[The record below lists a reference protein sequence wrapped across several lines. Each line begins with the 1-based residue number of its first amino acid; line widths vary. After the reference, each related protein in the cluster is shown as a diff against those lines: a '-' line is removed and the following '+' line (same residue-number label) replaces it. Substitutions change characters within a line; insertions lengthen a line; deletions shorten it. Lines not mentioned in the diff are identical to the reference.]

1 MKLLLDVHHS
11 RLAAERLRVTGHDVV
26 AAADLSEL
34 ATLADDEL
42 LRNAT
47 AEERALV
54 TENVKDFDRIL
65 RAWVASG
72 EQHAGLIFTSPRRFH
87 REARAIQRTL
97 SSHSLTFSSRHP
109 TTRRTGCAGSNDA
122 LTSDRLKELY

>member
-87 REARAIQRTL
+87 RG
-97 SSHSLTFSSRHP
+97 SSSYPEDLVV
-109 TTRRTGCAGSNDA
+109 A
-122 LTSDRLKELY
+122 LTHLLESPPDDQKNWVRWLQ